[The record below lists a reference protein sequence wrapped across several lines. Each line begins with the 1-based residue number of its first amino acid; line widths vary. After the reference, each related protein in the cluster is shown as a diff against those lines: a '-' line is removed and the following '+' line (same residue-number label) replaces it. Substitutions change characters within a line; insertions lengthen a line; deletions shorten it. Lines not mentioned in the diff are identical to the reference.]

1 MVGKASMK
9 RFEIVVLLIIVF
21 GFGCASTQK
30 TTKQEQQKPPKPE
43 IKQVEDLDPL
53 ALTDDNFV
61 IEPKYK
67 EPKSDNNIT
76 YFQKDSIISTESD
89 SEMVKII
96 TVRGFRVQIGQV
108 INEED
113 AAEVRRE
120 AMLTFEN
127 ANVYLVF
134 DAPNYKI
141 RVGDFEKRRKAE
153 ELQDKAISLG
163 YKDAWIV
170 PTMVEKKINQ

>member
-1 MVGKASMK
+1 MK
-9 RFEIVVLLIIVF
+9 RIKIVVLLIILVVF
-21 GFGCASTQK
+21 GCSSTQK
-30 TTKQEQQKPPKPE
+30 TIKQEQQNPKKPK
-43 IKQVEDLDPL
+43 IKMVEDLDPVAL
-53 ALTDDNFV
+53 ADDNFV
-61 IEPKYK
+61 IKPKFK
-67 EPKSDNNIT
+67 EPKPDKNIS
-76 YFQKDSIISTESD
+76 YFQKDSTVSVESD

-96 TVRGFRVQIGQV
+96 NVRGFRIQIGQV

-113 AAEVRRE
+113 ASEIRRE

-127 ANVYLVF
+127 ANVYLIF

-141 RVGDFEKRRKAE
+141 RVGDFEKRRDAE

-170 PTMVEKKINQ
+170 PTMIEKEVIQ